1 MASLKSVYDV
11 VIVGGGHNGLVSASY
26 LAKAGLS
33 VCLLERRHVLGGAAV
48 TEEIIPGF
56 QFSRASYLLSLLRPH
71 IYSDLELK
79 KHGLKLLTRDPRSYT
94 PLSPDKWTKD
104 ARSLTLGS
112 DQKKNYQQI
121 AQFSVKDAENFQ
133 KYETYIEEITQVLDP
148 LFDIAPHDLGNLLSK
163 RVSLVEKLALVYN
176 NHHIRQYAYNLLTR
190 RAEMASIYSLLTSS
204 AHSILS
210 AWFES
215 EPLKATLLTDGLIGA
230 MVSPH
235 SPSTSYVLLH
245 HVMGGVDGEKGTWAY
260 PQGGMGAVSGAL
272 ATAARAYG
280 AELFT
285 GQTVSQITLDSDH
298 KASGVV
304 TSEGVEIKA
313 QYVLSNATLRNT
325 LLDMIPDG
333 TLDEKVTQAVQ
344 SIDYA
349 SPVTKINVALKSI
362 PNFLSDP
369 NPSQNSIQPHHQ
381 ASIHLNCEHMQ
392 DVIDAYQDAAQGK
405 PSKRPMIEMVLPS
418 SLDSTLSPPG
428 HHVCLLFTQFTPY
441 RLNSNRDW
449 TEEENQIKTFSKEDK
464 QKSSYTNIEWTQE
477 GNTLSD
483 SRDSR
488 DWTPNDKESYAQRVF
503 NNIDQYC
510 PGFSSDIV
518 GYEIL
523 TPPDLEKEFGL
534 TGGNIFHGALSLSQL
549 LFNRPLPNFT
559 PSSPFTPVPHL
570 LLCGSGAHPGGGV
583 CGAPGYIA
591 AQMVKRLVKK

>member
-1 MASLKSVYDV
+1 MATLKSVYDV
-11 VIVGGGHNGLVSASY
+11 VIVGGGHNGLVSAGY

-71 IYSDLELK
+71 IYTDLELK

-94 PLSPDKWTKD
+94 PLSPDKWTGNV
-104 ARSLTLGS
+104 RSLTLGS

-133 KYETYIEEITQVLDP
+133 KYETFIEEITKVLDP
-148 LFDIAPHDLGNLLSK
+148 LFDIAPHDLGNLMSK
-163 RVSLVEKLALVYN
+163 KVSLREKLSLVYN
-176 NHHIRQYAYNLLTR
+176 NHHIRQYAYNLFTR

-210 AWFES
+210 SWFES
-215 EPLKATLLTDGLIGA
+215 EPLKATLLTDGLVGA

-245 HVMGGVDGEKGTWAY
+245 HVMGGVEGEKGAWAY
-260 PQGGMGAVSGAL
+260 PEGGMGAVSGAL
-272 ATAARAYG
+272 ARAARAHG
-280 AELFT
+280 AELYT
-285 GQTVSQITLDSDH
+285 GQSVSQITLDSER
-298 KASGVV
+298 KATGVV
-304 TSEGVEIKA
+304 TREGIEIKA

-325 LLDMIPDG
+325 LLDMIPEG
-333 TLDEKVTQAVQ
+333 TLDEKINQAVK

-362 PNFLSDP
+362 PNFLSNP

-381 ASIHLNCEHMQ
+381 ASIHLNCEDMQ
-392 DVIDAYQDAAQGK
+392 DVVDAYEEASQGR
-405 PSKRPMIEMVLPS
+405 PSTRPMIEMVIPS

-441 RLNSNRDW
+441 KLSANREW
-449 TEEENQIKTFSKEDK
+449 TEEEEQIKPISKEDK
-464 QKSSYTNIEWTQE
+464 QTSPYKLSDRDWTQE
-477 GNTLSD
+477 
-483 SRDSR
+483 
-488 DWTPNDKESYAQRVF
+488 DKQAYARRVF
-503 NNIDQYC
+503 NNIERYC

-518 GYEIL
+518 GYEVL
-523 TPPDLEKEFGL
+523 SPPDLEKEFGL
-534 TGGNIFHGALSLSQL
+534 SGGNIFHGALSLSQL
-549 LFNRPLPNFT
+549 LFNRPLPNHT
-559 PSSPFTPVPHL
+559 PSSPFTPIPHL

-591 AQMVKRLVKK
+591 AQMVNRLMRK